1 MVRQSVIRITDRK
14 RRCAIFAVSEPKAS
28 PDLRPKTTEPIEKT
42 NLFVK
47 PNAIE
52 FTRIAEAGKR
62 RTKFNDTMKRIWMTT
77 FLSLTLCAGACGGRA
92 RANDNP
98 PQEKTA
104 NPKVYLTR
112 TITPE
117 ALVRIYEALGR
128 EATGRVAV
136 KLSTGEPGGHHFLQP
151 ALVAPLVHKVGGT
164 IVECNTAYG
173 GGRARTADHLKA
185 AADHGFT
192 AIAAVDIMDAEGET
206 ALPVEGGRHLA
217 EDYVGKNFLN
227 YDFTVVLS
235 HFKGHA
241 MGGFGGSMKNI
252 AIGLAS
258 GRVGKRQVH
267 GVVDKIPESWT
278 DWPMKEP
285 FMELMVDSAKATLDY
300 FGKHVTFINVLR
312 RMSVDC
318 DCAGVTAAE
327 PTIPDIGILASTD
340 LLAID
345 QASVDLVFNH
355 ESNKD
360 LVERMTSRHGLRQLS
375 GMAEKKMG
383 NPQYELITIE

>member
-1 MVRQSVIRITDRK
+1 MTATNPQAPMIGSKNVTGLDVPGSRAKVFFTPVIDAEHLFKLYRRVNEGIYGRTAIKLHTGEKHGPNILPRDLVRDFQSRIPNSNIVETNTLYEGDRY
-14 RRCAIFAVSEPKAS
+14 
-28 PDLRPKTTEPIEKT
+28 TTEGHRETLKVNGWDFCPVDILDEEGGVDLPVR
-42 NLFVK
+42 NGFHLDHV
-47 PNAIE
+47 
-52 FTRIAEAGKR
+52 
-62 RTKFNDTMKRIWMTT
+62 TM
-77 FLSLTLCAGACGGRA
+77 
-92 RANDNP
+92 
-98 PQEKTA
+98 
-104 NPKVYLTR
+104 
-112 TITPE
+112 
-117 ALVRIYEALGR
+117 
-128 EATGRVAV
+128 
-136 KLSTGEPGGHHFLQP
+136 GGH
-151 ALVAPLVHKVGGT
+151 
-164 IVECNTAYG
+164 IV
-173 GGRARTADHLKA
+173 
-185 AADHGFT
+185 
-192 AIAAVDIMDAEGET
+192 
-206 ALPVEGGRHLA
+206 
-217 EDYVGKNFLN
+217 N
-227 YDFTVVLS
+227 YDSLIVLT

-252 AIGLAS
+252 AIDLAS

>member
-1 MVRQSVIRITDRK
+1 MTATNPQAPMIGSKNVTGLDVPGSRAKVFFTPVIDAEHLFKLYRRVNEGIYGRTAIKLHTGEKHGPNILPRDLVRDFQSRIPNSNIVETNTLYEGDRY
-14 RRCAIFAVSEPKAS
+14 
-28 PDLRPKTTEPIEKT
+28 TTEGHRETLKVNGWDFCPVDILDEEGGVDLPVR
-42 NLFVK
+42 NGFHLDHV
-47 PNAIE
+47 
-52 FTRIAEAGKR
+52 
-62 RTKFNDTMKRIWMTT
+62 TM
-77 FLSLTLCAGACGGRA
+77 
-92 RANDNP
+92 
-98 PQEKTA
+98 
-104 NPKVYLTR
+104 
-112 TITPE
+112 
-117 ALVRIYEALGR
+117 
-128 EATGRVAV
+128 
-136 KLSTGEPGGHHFLQP
+136 GGH
-151 ALVAPLVHKVGGT
+151 
-164 IVECNTAYG
+164 IV
-173 GGRARTADHLKA
+173 
-185 AADHGFT
+185 
-192 AIAAVDIMDAEGET
+192 
-206 ALPVEGGRHLA
+206 
-217 EDYVGKNFLN
+217 N
-227 YDFTVVLS
+227 YDSLIVLT

-327 PTIPDIGILASTD
+327 PTIPDISILASTD

>member
-1 MVRQSVIRITDRK
+1 MTATNPQAPVIGSKNVTGLDVPGSRAKVFFTPVIDAEHLFKLYRRVNEGIYGRTAIKLHTGEKHGPNILPRDLVRDFQSRIPNSNIVETNTLYEGDRY
-14 RRCAIFAVSEPKAS
+14 
-28 PDLRPKTTEPIEKT
+28 TTEGHRETLKVNGWDFCPVDILDEEGGVDLPVR
-42 NLFVK
+42 NGFHLDHV
-47 PNAIE
+47 
-52 FTRIAEAGKR
+52 
-62 RTKFNDTMKRIWMTT
+62 TM
-77 FLSLTLCAGACGGRA
+77 
-92 RANDNP
+92 
-98 PQEKTA
+98 
-104 NPKVYLTR
+104 
-112 TITPE
+112 
-117 ALVRIYEALGR
+117 
-128 EATGRVAV
+128 
-136 KLSTGEPGGHHFLQP
+136 GGH
-151 ALVAPLVHKVGGT
+151 
-164 IVECNTAYG
+164 IV
-173 GGRARTADHLKA
+173 
-185 AADHGFT
+185 
-192 AIAAVDIMDAEGET
+192 
-206 ALPVEGGRHLA
+206 
-217 EDYVGKNFLN
+217 N
-227 YDFTVVLS
+227 YDSLIVLT

-383 NPQYELITIE
+383 NPHYELITIE

>member
-1 MVRQSVIRITDRK
+1 MTATNPQAPVIGSKNVTGLDVPGSRAKVFFTPVIDAEHLFKLYRRVNEGIYGRTAIKLHTGEKHGPNILPRDLVRDFQSRIPNSNIVETNTLYEGDRY
-14 RRCAIFAVSEPKAS
+14 
-28 PDLRPKTTEPIEKT
+28 TTEGHRETLKVNGWDFCPVDILDEEGGVDLPVR
-42 NLFVK
+42 NGFHLDHV
-47 PNAIE
+47 
-52 FTRIAEAGKR
+52 
-62 RTKFNDTMKRIWMTT
+62 TM
-77 FLSLTLCAGACGGRA
+77 
-92 RANDNP
+92 
-98 PQEKTA
+98 
-104 NPKVYLTR
+104 
-112 TITPE
+112 
-117 ALVRIYEALGR
+117 
-128 EATGRVAV
+128 
-136 KLSTGEPGGHHFLQP
+136 GGH
-151 ALVAPLVHKVGGT
+151 
-164 IVECNTAYG
+164 IV
-173 GGRARTADHLKA
+173 
-185 AADHGFT
+185 
-192 AIAAVDIMDAEGET
+192 
-206 ALPVEGGRHLA
+206 
-217 EDYVGKNFLN
+217 N
-227 YDFTVVLS
+227 YDSLIVLT

-300 FGKHVTFINVLR
+300 FGKHVTFINLLH

>member
-1 MVRQSVIRITDRK
+1 MTATNPQAPMIGSKNVTGLDVPGSRAKVFFTPVIDAEHLFKLYRRVNEGIYGRTAIKLHTGKKHGPNILPRDLVRDFQSRIPNSNIVETNTLYEGDRY
-14 RRCAIFAVSEPKAS
+14 
-28 PDLRPKTTEPIEKT
+28 TTEGHRE
-42 NLFVK
+42 
-47 PNAIE
+47 
-52 FTRIAEAGKR
+52 
-62 RTKFNDTMKRIWMTT
+62 
-77 FLSLTLCAGACGGRA
+77 TL
-92 RANDNP
+92 
-98 PQEKTA
+98 
-104 NPKVYLTR
+104 KVNGWDFC
-112 TITPE
+112 P
-117 ALVRIYEALGR
+117 
-128 EATGRVAV
+128 
-136 KLSTGEPGGHHFLQP
+136 
-151 ALVAPLVHKVGGT
+151 
-164 IVECNTAYG
+164 
-173 GGRARTADHLKA
+173 
-185 AADHGFT
+185 
-192 AIAAVDIMDAEGET
+192 VDILDEEGGVD
-206 ALPVEGGRHLA
+206 LPVRNGFHLDHVTMGRHI
-217 EDYVGKNFLN
+217 VN
-227 YDFTVVLS
+227 YDSLIVLT